1 MPKHKRQLLY
11 RSGSIVASQRKD
23 YSGREQSPQAHKI
36 QSQQYSQAQ
45 TQRIISRFHV
55 LKKQMQRCSGD
66 DKEMTRLQREIDSLG
81 GMDAYQKASLL
92 GQSKQRGGDSSKW
105 LIKALPQG
113 IKPADGTRLRLLDVG
128 ALDDNYQ
135 RYRSWLQ
142 VTAIDLNPQ
151 NAFVQKYDFMEY
163 PLPDQP
169 VNDEHFDILCLSLV
183 LNFVPDH
190 AQRGEMLRKAV
201 LHLKINGCLFIVLPR
216 PCVDNSRYFDIDL
229 LHRLLESLGF
239 VTEQEHTSLKLYY
252 GLYRLMK
259 KVPPQ
264 SQQCFSKSEIK
275 TGDRLNNFCITL
287 KAATGPQES

>member
-1 MPKHKRQLLY
+1 MPKQKRQLVY

-23 YSGREQSPQAHKI
+23 YSGREQSSQAHKI

-55 LKKQMQRCSGD
+55 LKKQMQRCAGD
-66 DKEMTRLQREIDSLG
+66 DKEMARLQKEIESLG

-105 LIKALPQG
+105 LIKALPRG

-128 ALDDNYQ
+128 ALEDNYQ

-151 NAFVQKYDFMEY
+151 NAFVQKFDFMEY
-163 PLPDQP
+163 RLPDQRDI
-169 VNDEHFDILCLSLV
+169 NEHFDILCLSLV

-201 LHLKINGCLFIVLPR
+201 LHLKAGGYLFIVLPR
-216 PCVDNSRYFDIDL
+216 PCVDNSRYFDKDL
-229 LHRLLESLGF
+229 LHQLLESLGF
-239 VTEQEHTSLKLYY
+239 VTEQEHTSPKLYY

-264 SQQCFSKSEIK
+264 QWQCSSKSEIK

-287 KAATGPQES
+287 KAATELQGS